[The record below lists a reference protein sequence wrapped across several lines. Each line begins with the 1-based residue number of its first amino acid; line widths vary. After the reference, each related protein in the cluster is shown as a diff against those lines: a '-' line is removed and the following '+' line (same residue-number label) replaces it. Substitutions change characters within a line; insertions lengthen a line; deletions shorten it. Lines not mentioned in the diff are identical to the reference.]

1 MFKDCKS
8 GGYNLED
15 SHASDQR
22 LISLVLL
29 IAIAYTCAAMY
40 GKKLKQIGLQ
50 KYICR
55 VRELKRF
62 HRRHSSFWVGLYGQ
76 LWVAGMEVCSNLAT
90 QLMRLKPHK
99 LPYFQRGLRAMRLI
113 QSTF

>member
-15 SHASDQR
+15 SHACNQR
-22 LISLVLL
+22 LVSLVLL
-29 IAIAYTCAAMY
+29 IGVAYSCAVLH
-40 GKKLKQIGLQ
+40 GRKLKQMGLQ

-55 VRELKRF
+55 AKELKRF

-76 LWVAGMEVCSNLAT
+76 LWVAGMEVWSELAI

-99 LPYFQRGLRAMRLI
+99 LNYFKRGLRAMMLI